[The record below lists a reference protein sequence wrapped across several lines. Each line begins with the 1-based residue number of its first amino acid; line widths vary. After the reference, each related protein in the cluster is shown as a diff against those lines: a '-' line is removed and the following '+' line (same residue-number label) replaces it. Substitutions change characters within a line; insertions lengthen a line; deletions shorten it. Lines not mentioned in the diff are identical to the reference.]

1 MTERPFAL
9 AVVCTA
15 NRFRSPLAAAL
26 IRAETGALPVEVHS
40 FAASGRSGA
49 AALRQAVERGT
60 PFGVDLGEHVSRRL
74 APGELGDV
82 DLVLGFERTH
92 VASAVVDGR
101 ARRERAFTLPEFVPL
116 AESVQVPAE
125 SDPVR
130 RARAVVAAAAAAR
143 AAAPG
148 TPLAELGDPAG
159 GPERGYDA
167 AAREVEGLSRRLVRV
182 LFGLEGS
189 PAAW

>member
-1 MTERPFAL
+1 MTDRRFTL

-26 IRAETGALPVEVHS
+26 IRAEVAALPVDVTS

-49 AALRQAVERGT
+49 AALRQALERGA
-60 PFGVDLGEHVSRRL
+60 PLGVDLGSHVSTRL
-74 APGELGDV
+74 GAGELAGA

-101 ARRERAFTLPEFVPL
+101 APRQRAFTLPEFVPL

-125 SDPVR
+125 RDPVR

-167 AAREVEGLSRRLVRV
+167 AAREIDVLSRRLVRV

>member
-1 MTERPFAL
+1 MRDPPFAL

-26 IRAETGALPVEVHS
+26 IRAQAEALPLDVRS

-60 PFGVDLGEHVSRRL
+60 PLGVDLGEHVSRRL
-74 APGELGDV
+74 APGELEDV

-101 ARRERAFTLPEFVPL
+101 APRERAFTLPEFVPL
-116 AESVQVPAE
+116 AESVHAPAE

-143 AAAPG
+143 GSG
-148 TPLAELGDPAG
+148 TPLAELADPAG

-167 AAREVEGLSRRLVRV
+167 AAREVEGLSRRLVHV
-182 LFGLEGS
+182 LFGPEGS
-189 PAAW
+189 SAAW